1 MVNIFFKLMLV
12 SFLLFVGL
20 MGIVVK
26 GAEIRE
32 VDPCK
37 VLVIITDDGE
47 VVIRE
52 PSSLDYK
59 YCVIKIK
66 KNKSLKSK
74 IFGGGCNR

>member
-1 MVNIFFKLMLV
+1 MKNMFLKLILV
-12 SFLLFVGL
+12 SILIFVGF
-20 MGIVVK
+20 MGLIVK

-37 VLVIITDDGE
+37 VLVILTDDGE

-59 YCVIKIK
+59 YCVVKIK

-74 IFGGGCNR
+74 IFGGGCNG